1 MDTQNQTRYRNV
13 NIAIA
18 LENAWGIKPESS
30 VLVLNATYEPINIT
44 SWKRAIILLVKE
56 KATIISEKVIRL
68 IDYVRVPV
76 SKIMEAKPS
85 RAMIYKRDGHKCQ
98 YCGSTRGLTIDHVIP
113 KSRGGG
119 DTWQNLV
126 VACSKCN
133 TFKSNKLL
141 EHTGMKLVR
150 KPTAPAN
157 KIIFVI
163 SQTKDPEWQQYN
175 YI

>member
-1 MDTQNQTRYRNV
+1 MNT
-13 NIAIA
+13 AIVR
-18 LENAWGIKPESS
+18 EDAWRIRPESS

-56 KATIISEKVIRL
+56 KATVISEKVIRL
-68 IDYVRVPV
+68 IDYVKVPI

-98 YCGSTRGLTIDHVIP
+98 YCGSTRRLTIDHVLP
-113 KSRGGG
+113 RSKGG
-119 DTWQNLV
+119 DDSWNNLV

-133 TFKSNKLL
+133 TVKGDKLL
-141 EHTGMKLVR
+141 EHTNMKLMR
-150 KPTAPAN
+150 KPFAPAN
-157 KIIFVI
+157 KVIFMI
-163 SQTKDPEWQQYN
+163 TQTKDPEWQQYN